1 MPNQLLSRL
10 AKLYELVASMEEDLG
25 LDTFSDEERAM
36 IYAMTASTQVGT
48 EQFQSADIKDHPL
61 CRKISKPT
69 FYRNLKK
76 LVHKGVV
83 LPAPGRKTGVYVLS
97 DSWKP
102 E

>member
-1 MPNQLLSRL
+1 MPNQLLPRL
-10 AKLYELVASMEEDLG
+10 AKLYELVASLEQDLG

-36 IYAMTASTQVGT
+36 IYAMTVASQAGSD
-48 EQFQSADIKDHPL
+48 QFQSADIKDHPL

-83 LPAPGRKTGVYVLS
+83 LPAPGRKTGTYVLS
-97 DSWKP
+97 NGWKP

>member
-1 MPNQLLSRL
+1 
-10 AKLYELVASMEEDLG
+10 MEQDLG

-36 IYAMTASTQVGT
+36 IYAMTASTQIGA

-83 LPAPGRKTGVYVLS
+83 LPAPGRKSGTYVLS
-97 DSWKP
+97 KTWQS